1 MEIIR
6 IPASYYNQIEYMSDQ
21 DVSYV
26 MKTIFQLSNWF
37 APEIEKSMRWW
48 LVISI
53 YREATQMD
61 NRTKIKKW
69 GKGLIWDLAPKVP
82 PKVLKNSTLGAEKQH
97 PNKIKENKIKEN
109 KINKNKINENN
120 KEIISST
127 AIAALTLKALIIWK
141 IDKEKIKIEY
151 KINEEEIRQELRSF
165 YDYWKEKSINW
176 KKERW
181 QMEKTFDVNLRFVR
195 WLNNAVKFK
204 KSETIEEEKRRKLT
218 EIEIKK
224 RELFNNFK

>member
-37 APEIEKSMRWW
+37 TPEIEKSMRWW

-61 NRTKIKKW
+61 NKSKIKKW
-69 GKGLIWDLAPKVP
+69 KIPLTWASA

-109 KINKNKINENN
+109 KINENKIKENN
-120 KEIISST
+120 KEIISSA
-127 AIAALTLKALIIWK
+127 AITALTLKDLIIWK
-141 IDKEKIKIEY
+141 IDKEKFKIEF
-151 KINEEEIRQELRSF
+151 KMSEEDMRQELRYF
-165 YDYWKEKSINW
+165 YDYWNERSINW

-218 EIEIKK
+218 EIEDKK
-224 RELFNNFK
+224 RKLFNNFK